1 MKIKIEISV
10 GELLDKLSI
19 LKIKKVKIE
28 DPQKLLEINKELKF
42 LKETADVIRKTNEK
56 EFDKF
61 SLDTLKDRYF
71 WDGETHAQEAFAR
84 ASVFGATFRGET
96 DYEMAQRLYN
106 YSSDCWFMFST
117 PILSNGGTTR
127 GLSLIHI

>member
-28 DPQKLLEINKELKF
+28 DSQKLLEINKELKF
-42 LKETADVIRKTNEK
+42 LQETADVIRKTNEK

-61 SLDTLKDRYF
+61 LSTLVSINTKLWDIEDEIRVYEKESKFNEKFISLARDVYFTNDERSKLKL
-71 WDGETHAQEAFAR
+71 EINQK
-84 ASVFGATFRGET
+84 FGSELIEVKS
-96 DYEMAQRLYN
+96 YEKY
-106 YSSDCWFMFST
+106 
-117 PILSNGGTTR
+117 
-127 GLSLIHI
+127 

>member
-28 DPQKLLEINKELKF
+28 DSQKLLEINKELKF
-42 LKETADVIRKTNEK
+42 LQETADVIRKTNEK

-61 SLDTLKDRYF
+61 LSTLVSINTKLWDIEDEIRVYEKESKFNEKFISLARDVYF
-71 WDGETHAQEAFAR
+71 TNDERFDCKNR
-84 ASVFGATFRGET
+84 INKFFGSEVNEVKEYV
-96 DYEMAQRLYN
+96 DYKK
-106 YSSDCWFMFST
+106 
-117 PILSNGGTTR
+117 
-127 GLSLIHI
+127 

>member
-28 DPQKLLEINKELKF
+28 DSQKLLEINKELKF
-42 LKETADVIRKTNEK
+42 LQETADVIRKTNEK

-61 SLDTLKDRYF
+61 LSTLVSINTKL
-71 WDGETHAQEAFAR
+71 WDIEDEIR
-84 ASVFGATFRGET
+84 V
-96 DYEMAQRLYN
+96 YEKESN
-106 YSSDCWFMFST
+106 FN
-117 PILSNGGTTR
+117 ILP
-127 GLSLIHI
+127 

>member
-28 DPQKLLEINKELKF
+28 DSQKLLEINKELKF
-42 LKETADVIRKTNEK
+42 LQETADVIRKTNEK

-61 SLDTLKDRYF
+61 LSTLVSINTKLWDIEDEIRVYEKESNFNEKFISLARDVYF
-71 WDGETHAQEAFAR
+71 TNDERFDCKNR
-84 ASVFGATFRGET
+84 INKFFGSEVNEVKEYV
-96 DYEMAQRLYN
+96 DYKK
-106 YSSDCWFMFST
+106 
-117 PILSNGGTTR
+117 
-127 GLSLIHI
+127 

>member
-28 DPQKLLEINKELKF
+28 DSQKLLEINKELKF
-42 LKETADVIRKTNEK
+42 LQETADVIRKTNEK

-61 SLDTLKDRYF
+61 LSTLVSINTKLWDIEDEIRVYEKESNFNEKFISLARDVYF
-71 WDGETHAQEAFAR
+71 TNDERSKIKLDINEK
-84 ASVFGATFRGET
+84 FGSQIVEVKS
-96 DYEMAQRLYN
+96 YEKY
-106 YSSDCWFMFST
+106 
-117 PILSNGGTTR
+117 
-127 GLSLIHI
+127 

>member
-28 DPQKLLEINKELKF
+28 DSQKLLEINKELKF
-42 LKETADVIRKTNEK
+42 LEETADEIRKTNEK

-61 SLDTLKDRYF
+61 LSTLVSINTKLWDIEDEIRVYEKESNFNEKFISLARDVYF
-71 WDGETHAQEAFAR
+71 TNDERFDCKNR
-84 ASVFGATFRGET
+84 INKFFGSEVNEVKEYV
-96 DYEMAQRLYN
+96 DYKK
-106 YSSDCWFMFST
+106 
-117 PILSNGGTTR
+117 
-127 GLSLIHI
+127 

>member
-28 DPQKLLEINKELKF
+28 DSQKLLEINKELKF
-42 LKETADVIRKTNEK
+42 LQETADVIRKTNEK

-61 SLDTLKDRYF
+61 LSTLVSINTKLWDIEDEIRVYEKESKFNEKFISLARDVYF
-71 WDGETHAQEAFAR
+71 TNDERFDCKNR
-84 ASVFGATFRGET
+84 INKFFGSEVNEVKE
-96 DYEMAQRLYN
+96 YVHYKK
-106 YSSDCWFMFST
+106 
-117 PILSNGGTTR
+117 
-127 GLSLIHI
+127 

>member
-28 DPQKLLEINKELKF
+28 DSQKLLEINKELKF
-42 LKETADVIRKTNEK
+42 LQETADVVRKTNEK

-61 SLDTLKDRYF
+61 LSTLVSINTKLWDIEDEIRVYEKESNFNEKFISLARDVYF
-71 WDGETHAQEAFAR
+71 TNDERFDCKNR
-84 ASVFGATFRGET
+84 INKFFGSEVNEVKEYV
-96 DYEMAQRLYN
+96 DYKK
-106 YSSDCWFMFST
+106 
-117 PILSNGGTTR
+117 
-127 GLSLIHI
+127 

>member
-61 SLDTLKDRYF
+61 LSTLVSINTKLWDIEDEIRVYEKESNFNEKFISLARDVYF
-71 WDGETHAQEAFAR
+71 TNDERFDCKNR
-84 ASVFGATFRGET
+84 INKFFGSEVNEVKEYV
-96 DYEMAQRLYN
+96 DYKK
-106 YSSDCWFMFST
+106 
-117 PILSNGGTTR
+117 
-127 GLSLIHI
+127 

>member
-28 DPQKLLEINKELKF
+28 DSQKLLEINKELKF
-42 LKETADVIRKTNEK
+42 LQETADVVRKTNEK

-61 SLDTLKDRYF
+61 LSTLVSINTKLWDIEDEIRVYEKESNFNEKFISLARDVYF
-71 WDGETHAQEAFAR
+71 TNDERFDCKNR
-84 ASVFGATFRGET
+84 INKFFGSEVNEVKEYA
-96 DYEMAQRLYN
+96 DYKK
-106 YSSDCWFMFST
+106 
-117 PILSNGGTTR
+117 
-127 GLSLIHI
+127 

>member
-28 DPQKLLEINKELKF
+28 DSQKLLEINKELKF
-42 LKETADVIRKTNEK
+42 LQETADLIRKTNEK

-61 SLDTLKDRYF
+61 LSTLVSINTKLWDIEDEIRVYEKESNFNEKFISLARDVYF
-71 WDGETHAQEAFAR
+71 TNDERFDCKNR
-84 ASVFGATFRGET
+84 INKFFGSEVNEVKEYA
-96 DYEMAQRLYN
+96 DYKK
-106 YSSDCWFMFST
+106 
-117 PILSNGGTTR
+117 
-127 GLSLIHI
+127 

>member
-28 DPQKLLEINKELKF
+28 DSQKLLEINKELKF
-42 LKETADVIRKTNEK
+42 LQKTADVIRKTNEK

-61 SLDTLKDRYF
+61 LSTLVSINTKLWDIEDEIRVYEKESKFNEKFISLARDVYF
-71 WDGETHAQEAFAR
+71 TNDERFDCKNR
-84 ASVFGATFRGET
+84 INKFFGSEVNEVKEYV
-96 DYEMAQRLYN
+96 DYKK
-106 YSSDCWFMFST
+106 
-117 PILSNGGTTR
+117 
-127 GLSLIHI
+127 

>member
-28 DPQKLLEINKELKF
+28 DSQKLLEINKELKF
-42 LKETADVIRKTNEK
+42 LQETADVIRKTNEE

-61 SLDTLKDRYF
+61 LSTLVSINTRLWDIEDEIRVYEKESNFNEKFISLARDVYF
-71 WDGETHAQEAFAR
+71 TNDERFDCKNR
-84 ASVFGATFRGET
+84 INKFFGSEVNEVKEYV
-96 DYEMAQRLYN
+96 DYKK
-106 YSSDCWFMFST
+106 
-117 PILSNGGTTR
+117 
-127 GLSLIHI
+127 

>member
-28 DPQKLLEINKELKF
+28 DSQKLVEINKELKF
-42 LKETADVIRKTNEK
+42 LQETADVIRKTNEK

-61 SLDTLKDRYF
+61 LSTLVSINTKLWDIEDEIRVYEKESKFNEKFISLARDVYF
-71 WDGETHAQEAFAR
+71 TNDER
-84 ASVFGATFRGET
+84 
-96 DYEMAQRLYN
+96 
-106 YSSDCWFMFST
+106 
-117 PILSNGGTTR
+117 
-127 GLSLIHI
+127 

>member
-28 DPQKLLEINKELKF
+28 DSQKLLEVNKELKF
-42 LKETADVIRKTNEK
+42 LQETADVIRKTNEK

-61 SLDTLKDRYF
+61 LSTLVSINTKLWDIEDEIRVYEKESKFNEKFISLARDVYF
-71 WDGETHAQEAFAR
+71 TNDERFDCKNR
-84 ASVFGATFRGET
+84 INKFFGSEVNEVKEYV
-96 DYEMAQRLYN
+96 DYKK
-106 YSSDCWFMFST
+106 
-117 PILSNGGTTR
+117 
-127 GLSLIHI
+127 